1 MKLRLIFN
9 LLILLGIFSAANAGD
24 NNSIVIAEEDNIVRE
39 TNLPSAYQEFRYS
52 FLNMDN
58 QAKKNPLA
66 NFQFDDDYFVLYIA
80 GGIAVA
86 TTAIVLLN
94 DPGQY
99 ENCIGQTNTGI
110 IIGGGIMSSLLVA
123 KYFIDESR

>member
-99 ENCIGQTNTGI
+99 ENGIGQTNTGI

-123 KYFIDESR
+123 